1 MIIGISWRTSYRNV
15 YTSIKFQMRLI
26 GLVKLTW
33 PKFLDASNAFR
44 YVRMFIA
51 LASHSYFNR
60 FIHGVHC
67 VECTYPTW
75 CLSFFSSPGRWGDS
89 FESVYLF
96 CFFFC
101 CFFVFVFVFLLR
113 YLLPDSRGS
122 CVSQIITKTCLF
134 KYVENFTSQ
143 IENFRVK
150 TLIFFHISAK
160 NIDCG
165 YSRRF

>member
-67 VECTYPTW
+67 VECTSYLMSVFLLESGQMRGLVW
-75 CLSFFSSPGRWGDS
+75 VCLSVLFF
-89 FESVYLF
+89 VV
-96 CFFFC
+96 
-101 CFFVFVFVFLLR
+101 FFVFVFVFLLR